1 MELFLQQLFNGIMFG
16 STYAIVALGLTLV
29 MGILHIPNFAHG
41 HLYMLGGYITYFFI
55 SNLGFGYWY
64 SLLLSMVILGFVG
77 VLMER
82 IVFRPLT
89 DQPPI
94 NAFIA
99 AIGALIFLESL
110 ALVIWGPQGMRIPNP
125 HPQIINAF
133 GITMEA
139 QRLLVVGGAIVL
151 IVLLHLFLKKTT
163 TGTTIEA
170 VAQNREGAMLTGINV
185 NRVSSMTFFISAA
198 TAAVAASFLSPIFI
212 LSPGMGAVL
221 GMKAFII
228 VILGGM
234 GSVPGAILGGY
245 FLGLIEALGGGYIS
259 AEYKDVFAFG
269 ALILVLSIKPTGL
282 FGKQEG

>member
-55 SNLGFGYWY
+55 TNLGFGYWY

-77 VLMER
+77 VVMER

-89 DQPPI
+89 GQPPI

-125 HPQIINAF
+125 HPQIIKMF

-139 QRLLVVGGAIVL
+139 QRLLVVGGAAVL

-185 NRVSSMTFFISAA
+185 NRVSSMTFFISSA

-212 LSPGMGAVL
+212 LSPAMGAVL